1 MIRTV
6 ECGSRVPE
14 YEERGPEDPSYLSS
28 LGGSSQS
35 PRVLVHAVVLRGVAY
50 AAGAGAPILLE
61 DDDPQA
67 AEAARKSIVSRAER
81 SPKVQQR
88 ALELLK
94 VSAAV

>member
-1 MIRTV
+1 
-6 ECGSRVPE
+6 
-14 YEERGPEDPSYLSS
+14 
-28 LGGSSQS
+28 
-35 PRVLVHAVVLRGVAY
+35 VAY